1 MTDKPETTE
10 STQQRV
16 INGPAAL
23 SIVAGSMLGIGIFL
37 APPIVARH
45 LPDLTG
51 FYSVWIFAAVAAL
64 SGAVACA
71 ELGSLFPEA
80 GGDFTFQQEAY
91 GPSIAFAS
99 GWVLFGAIFVGS
111 IASVAVPLFEFQL
124 NVLADAI
131 APLVAGEGAGVELKQ
146 ETSVFSLKWSQL
158 GAIVFVLA
166 FTFINTLDAKISGR
180 LQTLMTTVPIVV
192 LAAGAIYVVATGDA
206 SSAVPASETDK
217 ITENAGTLM
226 GWIESY
232 LVVYFAYSGW
242 NAVIY
247 VAGEVEEPGRN
258 IPLGLIGGTITVALL
273 YMVLCWAFT
282 GTLGFGGLAESH
294 EAGTATAA
302 AFGGQ
307 PARLVV
313 TSLIA
318 IAMLASLNAT
328 ILGGARV
335 AYAMA
340 KRGAFVEWFAH
351 TNDHGVPARALWLQG
366 IWACLLITTGT
377 FEDLLNLTSMAMM
390 ITGSLTVASVYFL
403 RRQRPDAT
411 RPYKTSGYP
420 WFPLI
425 YLGSSALVV
434 VMMVHK
440 AFTSDDPGR
449 WHPMYGL
456 AVLLAAYVG
465 HRIWRALRS

>member
-1 MTDKPETTE
+1 LSE
-10 STQQRV
+10 SNDHNSDSNRV
-16 INGPAAL
+16 IDGPAAI

-37 APPIVARH
+37 VPPIVSRH
-45 LPDLTG
+45 LPDIAG

-91 GPSIAFAS
+91 GPSVAFAS

-111 IASVAVPLFEFQL
+111 VASVSVPLFEFQL
-124 NVLADAI
+124 NVLADAA
-131 APLVAGEGAGVELKQ
+131 APLVAGEGAGVNFKQ
-146 ETSVFSLKWSQL
+146 SIGGVPLRWSQL
-158 GAIVFVLA
+158 GAIVLVLI
-166 FTFINTLDAKISGR
+166 FTFVNTLEAKVSGR
-180 LQTLMTTVPIVV
+180 IQTLMTTIPIVV
-192 LAAGAIYVVATGDA
+192 LAVGAIYVVATGDGSQA
-206 SSAVPASETDK
+206 LPASASDK
-217 ITENAGTLM
+217 ISPTAGSFM

-232 LVVYFAYSGW
+232 LAVYFAYSGW

-247 VAGEVEEPGRN
+247 VAGEVDEPGRN
-258 IPLGLIGGTITVALL
+258 IPLGLIGGTIIVAVL
-273 YMVLCWAFT
+273 YMILCWAFT

-302 AFGGQ
+302 AVGGQ
-307 PARLVV
+307 PAKLVV

-340 KRGAFVEWFAH
+340 KRGAFVEWFAE
-351 TNDHGVPARALWLQG
+351 TNTHGVPARALWLQG

-403 RRQRPDAT
+403 RRQRPDAD
-411 RPYKTSGYP
+411 RPYRTSGYP

-425 YLGSSALVV
+425 YLGSSVLVI

-440 AFTSDDPGR
+440 AFTTDEPGR

-456 AVLLAAYVG
+456 AVLIAAYLA
-465 HRIWRALRS
+465 HRIWRLLKS

>member
-1 MTDKPETTE
+1 
-10 STQQRV
+10 
-16 INGPAAL
+16 
-23 SIVAGSMLGIGIFL
+23 MLGIGIFL

-45 LPDLTG
+45 LPDTLG
-51 FYSVWIFAAVAAL
+51 FFSVWIFAAVAAL
-64 SGAVACA
+64 AGATACA

-80 GGDFTFQQEAY
+80 GGDFTFQREAY

-111 IASVAVPLFEFQL
+111 VASVAVPLFEFQL
-124 NVLADAI
+124 DVLANAA
-131 APLVAGEGAGVELKQ
+131 APIVAGDDASVDLKQ
-146 ETSVFSLKWSQL
+146 QSGLLSLRWSQW
-158 GAIVFVLA
+158 GAISLVLV
-166 FTFINTLDAKISGR
+166 FTFVNTLEAKISGW

-192 LAAGAIYVVATGDA
+192 LSVGAIYVVAAGDA
-206 SSAVPASETDK
+206 TAAVPASEAPNLAP
-217 ITENAGTLM
+217 NAGSFM

-232 LVVYFAYSGW
+232 LAVYFAYSGW

-258 IPLGLIGGTITVALL
+258 IPLGLIGGTLIVAAL
-273 YMVLCWAFT
+273 YMILCWAFT
-282 GTLGFGGLAESH
+282 GTLGFGGLAQSH

-302 AFGGQ
+302 AVGGQ
-307 PARLVV
+307 PARLIV

-340 KRGAFVEWFAH
+340 KRGAFIEWFAH
-351 TNDHGVPARALWLQG
+351 TNEHGVPARALWLQG

-403 RRQRPDAT
+403 RRQRPDME

-420 WFPLI
+420 WFPI
-425 YLGSSALVV
+425 VYLASSVLVI

-440 AFTSDDPGR
+440 ALTGDDPGR

-456 AVLLAAYVG
+456 AVLIAAYVG
-465 HRIWRALRS
+465 HRIWRAIRS